1 MSPDDSRLRSA
12 PPYNNAVSGSAH
24 YVRCTEARRLMGA
37 APETSERYLKARTRR
52 LGGGPYS

>member
-24 YVRCTEARRLMGA
+24 YVRCTKARRLLGA
-37 APETSERYLKARTRR
+37 APETSERYAEAPENELPGVTE
-52 LGGGPYS
+52 